1 MFPLVRLTTNCS
13 TALTGKTSRRTPPTS
28 STRPFNPLR
37 MTPTS
42 NATWTLD
49 RTSPIPT
56 SAAIWPPHP
65 RSRLSPRRLPLPA
78 FQSIPAS
85 HSSQTASA
93 LHKCAGPHSGGS
105 PPCKALRLHQI
116 QPVLRTGHRHI
127 QQPPLFLYLLG
138 AARRHVGRD
147 AAVDHIQDIDD
158 VPLLALGR
166 MNGRQDEEILVEER
180 IAGEV
185 ARGFRWVERQVGQ
198 ERLTGIVEV
207 LEVFERLEIGDTRPH
222 TLVQAL
228 EMRLVPF
235 SYERDLPGPFR
246 SAAKRRQ

>member
-85 HSSQTASA
+85 HSSETASA

-105 PPCKALRLHQI
+105 PPCKSVAAASNTAGPSHGSSPQPAAAALPLSPRRCPSPCRTGCSRRPHSGYRRRPTPRSEEHTSELQSRLHL
-116 QPVLRTGHRHI
+116 VCR
-127 QQPPLFLYLLG
+127 LL
-138 AARRHVGRD
+138 
-147 AAVDHIQDIDD
+147 
-158 VPLLALGR
+158 LEKKK
-166 MNGRQDEEILVEER
+166 EE
-180 IAGEV
+180 
-185 ARGFRWVERQVGQ
+185 
-198 ERLTGIVEV
+198 T
-207 LEVFERLEIGDTRPH
+207 
-222 TLVQAL
+222 
-228 EMRLVPF
+228 
-235 SYERDLPGPFR
+235 
-246 SAAKRRQ
+246 